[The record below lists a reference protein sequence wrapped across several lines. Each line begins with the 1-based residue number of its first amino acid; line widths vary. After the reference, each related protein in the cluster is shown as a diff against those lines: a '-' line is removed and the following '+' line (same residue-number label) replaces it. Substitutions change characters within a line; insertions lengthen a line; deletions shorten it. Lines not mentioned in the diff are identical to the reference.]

1 MTHNSVQRFLF
12 DDLDIRGA
20 VVHLGS
26 VWKQLLA
33 NRNYPAQVVELL
45 GQMSITTLL
54 LADNLKQP
62 GRLTIQLRGE
72 GPVTLLVIDCDETL
86 NLRCMAQHSDMI
98 EAASH
103 RDSLRSSLVDL
114 LGKGQLMIS
123 LDMPSMREP
132 YQSIVP
138 IVGNNIA
145 EIFEHYLAH
154 SEQLASRFFL
164 TASTSAAGGLFLQKM
179 PSSEERDADGWA
191 RIEALA
197 GTVKP
202 EELLD
207 LTNESLLTRLF
218 NQETVRLFDALPV
231 THHVPENR
239 EKIGIMLL
247 SLGRDEVYG
256 ALKER
261 GAIIIRDDLSNHE
274 YRFDK
279 ADIDELFLSTP
290 ETPPTVH

>member
-98 EAASH
+98 EAAH
-103 RDSLRSSLVDL
+103 
-114 LGKGQLMIS
+114 
-123 LDMPSMREP
+123 
-132 YQSIVP
+132 
-138 IVGNNIA
+138 
-145 EIFEHYLAH
+145 
-154 SEQLASRFFL
+154 
-164 TASTSAAGGLFLQKM
+164 AAGG
-179 PSSEERDADGWA
+179 AA
-191 RIEALA
+191 
-197 GTVKP
+197 
-202 EELLD
+202 
-207 LTNESLLTRLF
+207 
-218 NQETVRLFDALPV
+218 
-231 THHVPENR
+231 
-239 EKIGIMLL
+239 
-247 SLGRDEVYG
+247 
-256 ALKER
+256 
-261 GAIIIRDDLSNHE
+261 
-274 YRFDK
+274 
-279 ADIDELFLSTP
+279 
-290 ETPPTVH
+290 